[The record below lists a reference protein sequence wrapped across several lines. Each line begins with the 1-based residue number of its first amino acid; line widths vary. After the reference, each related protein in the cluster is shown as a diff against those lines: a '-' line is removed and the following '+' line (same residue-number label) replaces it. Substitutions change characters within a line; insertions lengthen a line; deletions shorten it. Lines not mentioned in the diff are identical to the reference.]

1 MLNDWAA
8 VVLAAGKGTRMR
20 SHYPKVLHP
29 VAGKPMLLHILD
41 AVVEAQLSRSVVI
54 VGHEGGAVRA
64 AVGEGIEYAEQQEA
78 LGTGHAVL
86 QARDLLL
93 GGPPHVLVLY
103 GDTPLVRADTL
114 KRAIEHHLS
123 TGAMVTIATC
133 QREDARG
140 LGRVLR
146 SEYGS
151 VLAVIEEAEASEEQL
166 AIPETNEGIY
176 CFEAQW
182 LWDRIKVLRAHHN
195 GEYYLTDV
203 VGIATAEGH
212 LVETIAV
219 QDLTEAMGIND
230 RVQLAQA
237 EGVMRQR
244 VRERLMLSGVTLLD
258 PPSTF
263 IDADVEIGQ
272 DTVVH
277 PHTTIG
283 GKTSVG
289 RDCQIGPGSMLRDS
303 QVGDRCW
310 IVASMVEESTIEQG
324 VTIGPFS
331 HLRPGSYIE
340 AEVHLGNYVEVKNSR
355 IGGRTQVGHFS
366 YIGDAI
372 LGKDVNIGA
381 GTITCNYDGV
391 EKHSTHIGDGAFIGS
406 DTMLVA
412 PVTVGA
418 GASTG
423 AGSVVTKDVP
433 PNKLAVG
440 MPARTV
446 PQHVKK
452 RTNET
457 AE

>member
-8 VVLAAGKGTRMR
+8 VVLAAGTGTRMR

-29 VAGKPMLLHILD
+29 VAGKPMLVHILD
-41 AVVEAQLSRSVVI
+41 VVAEAQLSRSVVV
-54 VGHEGGAVRA
+54 VGHDGEAVRA
-64 AVGEGIEYAEQQEA
+64 AVGEGAEFVEQEEA

-86 QARDLLL
+86 QARGPLL
-93 GGPPHVLVLY
+93 GGPQHALVLY
-103 GDTPLVRADTL
+103 GDTPLVRANTL
-114 KRAIEHHLS
+114 QRAIEHHLS
-123 TGAMVTIATC
+123 TGAIVTIATC
-133 QREDARG
+133 QRTDAKG

-166 AIPETNEGIY
+166 TIPETNEGIY
-176 CFEAQW
+176 CFETQW
-182 LWDRIKVLRAHHN
+182 LWDRIKVLRAQRN
-195 GEYYLTDV
+195 GEYYLTDM
-203 VGIATAEGH
+203 VGMAAAEGH
-212 LVETIAV
+212 LVESIAV
-219 QDLTEAMGIND
+219 QDPTETMGIND
-230 RVQLAQA
+230 RMQLAQA

-244 VRERLMLSGVTLLD
+244 VCERLMLSGVTLLD
-258 PPSTF
+258 PLSTY

-277 PHTTIG
+277 PNTTIG
-283 GKTSVG
+283 GKTTVG
-289 RDCQIGPGSMLRDS
+289 RECQIGPGAMIRDS
-303 QVGDRCW
+303 QVGDRCQ
-310 IVASMVEESTIEQG
+310 IVASMVEESTIEQN

-366 YIGDAI
+366 YIGDAT

-381 GTITCNYDGV
+381 GTVTCNYDGV
-391 EKHSTHIGDGAFIGS
+391 EKHPTHIGDGAFIGS

-446 PQHVKK
+446 PQHVRKEGK
-452 RTNET
+452 RDR
-457 AE
+457 